1 MGVPCHWTEIIHNGQ
16 EDCSVGLDQGMA
28 RPDMTLTGESVFM
41 GGGAVLGSS
50 WGPPISSYSWGSLSL
65 TAFLNNC
72 LKLSSTFMEPKQ
84 VSSAQGHF
92 SF

>member
-41 GGGAVLGSS
+41 CGGVFWEAPGVLQYHLIVGAASVLR
-50 WGPPISSYSWGSLSL
+50 LS
-65 TAFLNNC
+65 
-72 LKLSSTFMEPKQ
+72 
-84 VSSAQGHF
+84 
-92 SF
+92 